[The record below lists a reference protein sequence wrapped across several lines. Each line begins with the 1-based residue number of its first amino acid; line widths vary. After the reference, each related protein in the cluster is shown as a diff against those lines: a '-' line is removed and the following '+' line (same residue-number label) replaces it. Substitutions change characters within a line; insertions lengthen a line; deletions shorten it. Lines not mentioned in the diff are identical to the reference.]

1 MVFKLN
7 RYRKARLKF
16 SIVSLA
22 IYIAGVILFSVWNFR
37 YDKKLLLK
45 KIDNQLYSA
54 ASNVKYLL
62 PSSFF
67 ESAVD
72 SGKINNRTDWQN
84 IGILTRYAHS
94 VHIDFIYTLIKKD
107 GKIYFTSCSTNLDEL
122 NTSNYVKYWDP
133 YPEASKDIFR
143 SIENNKAIY
152 GTSDDHW
159 GKFRSVFIP
168 FKTKSGNITV
178 LAADYKYQKI
188 NQTIITSTKN
198 AIFKGFFFILLA
210 FPMIFS
216 IYFLQRKSSK
226 YLEKKIKERTE
237 ELTEEIN
244 ERKKIEEALKSSYH
258 QLEEMAVKANSAS
271 QAKSSFL
278 ATMSHEIR
286 TPMNGIIGMI
296 EILKQS
302 DLSTEQKDS
311 LNIIDFS
318 ANNLLA
324 IVNDIL
330 DFSKIESGQIEYEF
344 IPFNISKSIE
354 DIIKLLSFKTTD
366 KNISLKF
373 EIDSDVP
380 HFIIGDQVRINQIIL
395 NLTNNAI
402 KFTEK
407 GSVKIHLSKIGSD
420 DTFIELKFM
429 IIDTGI
435 GISTEGRSKLFKE
448 FSQVHNYNTNKFGG
462 TGLGLAIS
470 KKLAEQ
476 MGGKIGVE
484 SKLGKGS
491 SFWFTIKVK
500 SSTKETYLQSINKP
514 IIKKMEQI
522 LEILVAEDNVINQKI
537 VTANLKKMGHKVTL
551 ANNGKIAVEMFK
563 EKSFDMILMDV
574 QMPEMNG
581 IEATQIIRI
590 IEENENKKPIFIVA
604 MTANVLK
611 EDIEHY
617 IKIGMNAY
625 LSKPFKIEELVK
637 LLNQVQK

>member
-1 MVFKLN
+1 
-7 RYRKARLKF
+7 
-16 SIVSLA
+16 
-22 IYIAGVILFSVWNFR
+22 
-37 YDKKLLLK
+37 
-45 KIDNQLYSA
+45 
-54 ASNVKYLL
+54 
-62 PSSFF
+62 
-67 ESAVD
+67 
-72 SGKINNRTDWQN
+72 
-84 IGILTRYAHS
+84 
-94 VHIDFIYTLIKKD
+94 
-107 GKIYFTSCSTNLDEL
+107 
-122 NTSNYVKYWDP
+122 
-133 YPEASKDIFR
+133 
-143 SIENNKAIY
+143 
-152 GTSDDHW
+152 
-159 GKFRSVFIP
+159 
-168 FKTKSGNITV
+168 
-178 LAADYKYQKI
+178 
-188 NQTIITSTKN
+188 
-198 AIFKGFFFILLA
+198 
-210 FPMIFS
+210 
-216 IYFLQRKSSK
+216 
-226 YLEKKIKERTE
+226 
-237 ELTEEIN
+237 
-244 ERKKIEEALKSSYH
+244 
-258 QLEEMAVKANSAS
+258 
-271 QAKSSFL
+271 
-278 ATMSHEIR
+278 
-286 TPMNGIIGMI
+286 MNGIIGII